1 LDNNRFVVF
10 RDVLTV
16 DKSTFP
22 LALRVS
28 MQPRPVA
35 AAAAAAT
42 AAAATKPANGEFY
55 YQSSA
60 SLRQS
65 QGGDNPGFLMRGLD
79 VSEDLV
85 YLLRL
90 YRKEVRGVGSWGND

>member
-1 LDNNRFVVF
+1 MDNNQLVVF

-35 AAAAAAT
+35 AAAAAAN
-42 AAAATKPANGEFY
+42 PANGEFY

-90 YRKEVRGVGSWGND
+90 YRKEVRGVGGWGND